1 MAEAEHDLNQPSDKL
16 FPFSLESTWLAGTTL
31 MFLRT
36 RRGGIPQLGSV
47 IAAPILL
54 QAAGRMN

>member
-16 FPFSLESTWLAGTTL
+16 FPGEYVVGGNTL

-36 RRGGIPQLGSV
+36 RRGGIPQHGSV